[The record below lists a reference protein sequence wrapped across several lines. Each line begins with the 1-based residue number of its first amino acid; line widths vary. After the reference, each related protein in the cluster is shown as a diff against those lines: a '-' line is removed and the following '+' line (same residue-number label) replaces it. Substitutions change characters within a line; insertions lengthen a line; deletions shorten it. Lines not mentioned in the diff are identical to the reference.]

1 MAKKQ
6 TRRTVSLSEE
16 AYQRLLKAADRAGSP
31 MSKALTELIESKVL
45 SQKQLKQPRSSESKA
60 KGSPDGKKRW
70 VVNLDLFLTACSEE
84 AASQRVLQ
92 LLEPAGSV
100 LVVGVNSDEDIKKT
114 KVT

>member
-16 AYQRLLKAADRAGSP
+16 TYQRLLKAADRAGSP
-31 MSKALTELIESKVL
+31 MSKALTELIEAKVL
-45 SQKQLKQPRSSESKA
+45 TQKQLKQPRSPESQA
-60 KGSPDGKKRW
+60 NGSPEDKKRW

-84 AASQRVLQ
+84 AASLRAQK
-92 LLEPAGSV
+92 LLGQAGTV
-100 LVVGVNSDEDIKKT
+100 LVVGVDSDEDMKKT